1 MSRLALVAFMALA
14 TSAAAEPADYELDPE
29 HVTVAFLVAHIDYA
43 RVLGRFLDV
52 TGTYRFDEATGELSN
67 VDVRVAARS
76 VSTNHA
82 ERDGHLRSDDFLDAR
97 AFPEMRFR
105 ATRGRRTG
113 ERTYAIDGQLELHG
127 VTQPVT
133 LEATWNKSGE
143 YPFGGS
149 PYVMGVSARG
159 TLKRSAFGMRY
170 GVDNGWVGDEVEI
183 IIELEAR
190 RR

>member
-67 VDVRVAARS
+67 VDVRVAAQS

-113 ERTYAIDGQLELHG
+113 ERYVDVGTVRGYREAISLLSNERPSCASSSS
-127 VTQPVT
+127 VI
-133 LEATWNKSGE
+133 
-143 YPFGGS
+143 
-149 PYVMGVSARG
+149 R
-159 TLKRSAFGMRY
+159 
-170 GVDNGWVGDEVEI
+170 
-183 IIELEAR
+183 
-190 RR
+190 